1 MSDLECLRKGSIEIK
16 TRCKIKILLY
26 KKFFEINLIFMYRL
40 LCPILYDFDM
50 RQFFS
55 KNLKILSRRR
65 SGTVSSLISKFAHT
79 DTGVPPSKCMGAS
92 YQFSPTSRDRRH
104 TIVGVSTL
112 PRNFNPSRTRSG
124 SSAFLTRVLAQ
135 KAAQESPWVPNTVK
149 PPEMAN
155 KPTVMISTVNKP
167 VTLQEVTNRK
177 DFSPE
182 ISRKISS
189 KQDNSNLN
197 DEILTTVRRAVSV
210 KFSSQKTE
218 NSTIADLKRR
228 AEMRKWDME
237 KEKGLQRNK
246 SMPSSAAAARAKFQ
260 EKIGSNPAK

>member
-1 MSDLECLRKGSIEIK
+1 MFRQ
-16 TRCKIKILLY
+16 
-26 KKFFEINLIFMYRL
+26 F
-40 LCPILYDFDM
+40 CPIKLCDFDM
-50 RQFFS
+50 KQTLS
-55 KNLKILSRRR
+55 HKNLKILSRRR

-135 KAAQESPWVPNTVK
+135 KAAQESPWVPNNVK
-149 PPEMAN
+149 PPEMAKN
-155 KPTVMISTVNKP
+155 PPAMISTVNKP
-167 VTLQEVTNRK
+167 MTLQELTNRK

-182 ISRKISS
+182 MSRKISS